1 MITIYHKSNC
11 STSIQVLNLLK
22 ASGKKFKI
30 IEYIKTPL
38 NTEELTLLLEK
49 LGITAE
55 ALLRKKEPIFKEKYA
70 HKNLTEKLCIAMMVE
85 HPILIERPI
94 LVKRTR
100 AIVGRPLEAVVT
112 FLK

>member
-38 NTEELTLLLEK
+38 NAEEITALLVK
-49 LGITAE
+49 LGIPAE

-70 HKNLTEKLCIAMMVE
+70 HKKLSEKLCIAMLVE
-85 HPILIERPI
+85 HPVLMERPL

-100 AIVGRPLEAVVT
+100 AIVGRPIEAVKS